1 MNWIDLI
8 LISTTIFGIFVGWR
22 IGFLGGIFAAIG
34 IYVGMFLGGQFTD
47 DISAALTQS
56 VSSDA
61 IATSLAYAIVVGS
74 SLAAAMVARSIIKKI
89 LTLILLGWIDMLG
102 SLLLGLITG
111 ILLAGALVTFTARYS
126 DDITDRGTLGTIVE
140 MSGFRAEVNDA
151 LAESSLVPIWLEMV
165 DVIPANALGMV
176 PNDFSLALKN
186 LQKKIE
192 PKEDR

>member
-74 SLAAAMVARSIIKKI
+74 SLAAAIVARSIIKKI

>member
-1 MNWIDLI
+1 MNWVDLI

-74 SLAAAMVARSIIKKI
+74 SLAAAIVARSIIKKI